1 MTIKAPAHAQ
11 RFVLGDNFHLVDP
24 AVTTSTANS
33 GVQMQAV
40 IKIGVA
46 GQFVNPDPFN
56 RSSGG
61 DTLADQVKFI
71 AIHPDQ
77 GVTVHT
83 YLCWWDTGHSRSFN
97 KNVAVAAIDAQI
109 TGMELVAVCDRLVW
123 PVADVGI
130 LRRAKEPDSAYHRTA
145 PSDDYYR

>member
-1 MTIKAPAHAQ
+1 
-11 RFVLGDNFHLVDP
+11 
-24 AVTTSTANS
+24 
-33 GVQMQAV
+33 MQAV

-56 RSSGG
+56 RGSGG
-61 DTLADQVKFI
+61 DTLAHQVKSI
-71 AIHPDQ
+71 ALHPDQ

-83 YLCWWDTGHSRSFN
+83 YLGGGDTGDSRSFD
-97 KNVAVAAIDAQI
+97 KNVAVAAIDAHI

-145 PSDDYYR
+145 PSDNYYR